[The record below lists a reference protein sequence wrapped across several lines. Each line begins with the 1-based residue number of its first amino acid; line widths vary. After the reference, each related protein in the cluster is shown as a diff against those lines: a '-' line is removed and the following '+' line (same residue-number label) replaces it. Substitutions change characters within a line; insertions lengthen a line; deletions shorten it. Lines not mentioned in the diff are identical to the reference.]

1 MYCRGVFR
9 TQSNI
14 YDGAFLQKLLTSLK
28 ILRCSTGLWICLCI
42 VTIFFYYPDPQTFYK
57 YLNRKPQLFYF
68 TIFKVFPHFFLQ
80 SFGSIYAI
88 YKKWDNLTNLQ
99 INLSN
104 STKIADKTV
113 MLPSP
118 IFRREV
124 KLICYRKSWNTILR
138 KKMKQSKE
146 HLYLRFYV
154 YTHASM
160 CR

>member
-1 MYCRGVFR
+1 MQRRF
-9 TQSNI
+9 QNP
-14 YDGAFLQKLLTSLK
+14 FEH
-28 ILRCSTGLWICLCI
+28 LRWR
-42 VTIFFYYPDPQTFYK
+42 FFA
-57 YLNRKPQLFYF
+57 
-68 TIFKVFPHFFLQ
+68 KVFNFVENPKMFDWALNLPLYCQCFFSLSWSSNVLQ
-80 SFGSIYAI
+80 ISKEKTSTFLFHYFQSVSTLFGSIYAI

-138 KKMKQSKE
+138 KKVKQSKE